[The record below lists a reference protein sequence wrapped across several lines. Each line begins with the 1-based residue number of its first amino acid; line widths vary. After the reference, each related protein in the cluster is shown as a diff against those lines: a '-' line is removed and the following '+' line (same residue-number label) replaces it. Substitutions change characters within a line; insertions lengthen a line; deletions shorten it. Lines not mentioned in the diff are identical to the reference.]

1 MGERAFDRAKAAPPE
16 CRLPRSVTPQA
27 VMNAVMDVGDG
38 EEEESRAVVGKKL
51 KWKVHTLFLQA
62 YMINTTPKSNHSH
75 ELLLDFPDEPAG
87 RKRRLGAPFEGIDW
101 MKRMEGWMDDQ
112 PNRPC

>member
-1 MGERAFDRAKAAPPE
+1 MGCHGVRGER
-16 CRLPRSVTPQA
+16 
-27 VMNAVMDVGDG
+27 G
-38 EEEESRAVVGKKL
+38 EESRAVVGKKL
-51 KWKVHTLFLQA
+51 KWKVLTLFLQA

-75 ELLLDFPDEPAG
+75 ELPLDFPDEPAG
-87 RKRRLGAPFEGIDW
+87 RKRRLGTPFEGIDW